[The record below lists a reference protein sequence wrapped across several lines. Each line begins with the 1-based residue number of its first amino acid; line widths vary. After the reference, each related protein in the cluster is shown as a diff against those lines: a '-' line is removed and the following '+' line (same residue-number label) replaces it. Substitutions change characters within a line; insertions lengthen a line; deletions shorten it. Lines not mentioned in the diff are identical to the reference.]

1 MLTEA
6 SNTKMEIQDEPRL
19 YNVII
24 IKGYIEYLQR
34 HYPDVDIDTLLNYA
48 GMSRYQ
54 LSDSEY
60 WFTQSQADRFYDIAV
75 KLTGNVHLAREA
87 GQFSVISGSSIIYKY
102 LVGFINAAAMYKAA
116 QKITSLWTRGS
127 EITVSS
133 VTPNKP
139 ELISIPNKGVHEKLY
154 QCENRFGVLEAL
166 GKVLTGKLAR
176 IEHPECIHRGNA
188 VCRYCIT
195 LEISRAYRCTRL
207 RNYAALAGLT
217 LLVLL
222 AFFLPLPYLM
232 AAFLALGLLVTSLTW
247 WAEHLENLEHVKN
260 IEETGKTA
268 ELLLEEIKSRYND
281 ALLVQEIGQVGARLM
296 DIDVLLERII
306 KIMQKRLDFDRAA
319 VALVDPKG
327 MHLTYRM
334 GYGYTTEQTQL
345 LQSYVLDVSDG
356 STSNPLAIA
365 FLKQIPSMVN
375 DLKEIMEDLRPE
387 TQDLLT
393 ENLGARAFICVPIIF
408 EGQSLGIL
416 TVERTTTPKPMI
428 QSEVS
433 LMVGI
438 AQQIAISINNARSF
452 HKLQA
457 SEERYRELVQ
467 NANSIILRLDTR
479 GTIMFFNEFA
489 QRFFN
494 ISEAEILGTHA
505 LDTLLAGQGPL
516 RDAFTQWISGIVK
529 NPEIFMNTQT
539 EGYLKNGR
547 HVWIAWTNRLI
558 KDDRGES
565 TEILCI
571 GNDITSLKL
580 VEQEKRKLE
589 LELQRAQKM
598 EAIGTLAGG
607 VAHDLNNILSG
618 LVSYPDLLLMKIPA
632 DSPLVKPLSTIR
644 KAGEK
649 ASAIVQDL
657 LTLARR
663 GVSVS
668 NVVQMNT
675 VIGAYLSS
683 PEFEALG
690 THHPKVRV
698 ETRLDARLMH
708 VLGSE
713 VHLSKTI
720 MNLVTNAAE
729 AMPEGG
735 KVLICTQNVYIDTP
749 VVGYDHVV
757 EGEYVMVT
765 VSDAGIGIAPDD
777 LPRIFEPFYTK
788 KVMGR
793 SGTGLGM
800 AVIWSTVKD
809 HNGYIDVH
817 STEGVGTRIDIYLP
831 VTRKAPV
838 VEQSPVVLDKLKGSE
853 HILVVDD
860 MPEQREIAIELL
872 CELGYQVDSVTS
884 GEEALEFLKAH
895 PVDLLLLDMIMDPGM
910 DGLETYRHI
919 LAFRPC
925 QKAIIVSGFSEN
937 ARVKEA
943 MHLGAGAYLK
953 KPYILEALAKLIRN
967 ELDKKP

>member
-1 MLTEA
+1 MLREA
-6 SNTKMEIQDEPRL
+6 SDTKKESQDEPRL

-24 IKGYIEYLQR
+24 IKGYIEYLQK
-34 HYPDVDIDTLLNYA
+34 HYPDVDIDALLNYA

-139 ELISIPNKGVHEKLY
+139 ELISIPNPGVQEKLY
-154 QCENRFGVLEAL
+154 QCENRLGVLEAL

-188 VCRYCIT
+188 VCRYSIT
-195 LEISRAYRCTRL
+195 LEISRAYRCTRV
-207 RNYAALAGLT
+207 RNYVALAGLA
-217 LLVLL
+217 LLILL
-222 AFFLPLPYLM
+222 GFYLPVSYLM
-232 AAFLALGLLVTSLTW
+232 AAFLAMGLLVTSLTW

-296 DIDVLLERII
+296 DIDVLLDRII
-306 KIMQKRLDFDRAA
+306 QIMQKRLDFDRAA
-319 VALVDPKG
+319 VALVDQKG
-327 MHLTYRM
+327 SCLTYRM
-334 GYGYTTEQTQL
+334 GYGYTPEQTKIL
-345 LQSYVLDVSDG
+345 NNYVLDVSDG
-356 STSNPLAIA
+356 ATSDPLAIA

-375 DLKEIMEDLRPE
+375 DLKEVTEDFRPE
-387 TQDLLT
+387 ARDLMG
-393 ENLGARAFICVPIIF
+393 NLRARAFICVPIIF

-416 TVERTTTPKPMI
+416 AVERTTTPKPMI

-438 AQQIAISINNARSF
+438 AQQIAISINNAHSF
-452 HKLQA
+452 QRLQA

-467 NANSIILRLDTR
+467 NANSIILRLDTQ
-479 GTIMFFNEFA
+479 GHITFFNEFA

-494 ISEAEILGTHA
+494 ISEAEILGLHA
-505 LDTLLAGQGPL
+505 QDTLLAGQGHL
-516 RDAFTQWISGIVK
+516 RDAFIQWIQGIVK
-529 NPEIFMNTQT
+529 TPETFMNTQT

-558 KDDRGES
+558 KDERGES

-618 LVSYPDLLLMKIPA
+618 LVSYPDLLLMKIPS

-675 VIGAYLSS
+675 VVGAYLSS
-683 PEFEALG
+683 PEFEALNA
-690 THHPKVRV
+690 HHPKVRV

-735 KVLICTQNVYIDTP
+735 RVLISTQNVYIDTP

-765 VSDAGIGIAPDD
+765 VSDSGIGIAPED
-777 LPRIFEPFYTK
+777 LPRIFEP
-788 KVMGR
+788 
-793 SGTGLGM
+793 
-800 AVIWSTVKD
+800 
-809 HNGYIDVH
+809 
-817 STEGVGTRIDIYLP
+817 
-831 VTRKAPV
+831 
-838 VEQSPVVLDKLKGSE
+838 
-853 HILVVDD
+853 
-860 MPEQREIAIELL
+860 
-872 CELGYQVDSVTS
+872 
-884 GEEALEFLKAH
+884 
-895 PVDLLLLDMIMDPGM
+895 
-910 DGLETYRHI
+910 
-919 LAFRPC
+919 
-925 QKAIIVSGFSEN
+925 
-937 ARVKEA
+937 
-943 MHLGAGAYLK
+943 
-953 KPYILEALAKLIRN
+953 
-967 ELDKKP
+967 

>member
-1 MLTEA
+1 MLTDDTQ
-6 SNTKMEIQDEPRL
+6 TKPGIKDEPRL

-24 IKGYIEYLQR
+24 IKGYIEYIQR
-34 HYPDVDIDTLLNYA
+34 YYPEVDIDALLNYA
-48 GMSRYQ
+48 GMSRFQ

-75 KLTGNVHLAREA
+75 KITGNVHLAREA
-87 GQFSVISGSSIIYKY
+87 GQYSVISGSSIIYKY
-102 LVGFINAAAMYKAA
+102 LAGFLNAAAMYKAA
-116 QKITSLWTRGS
+116 QKITSLWSRGM
-127 EITVSS
+127 ELTV
-133 VTPNKP
+133 THTAPNKP
-139 ELISIPNKGVHEKLY
+139 EVVSIPNKGVDEKLY
-154 QCENRFGVLEAL
+154 QCENRLGVLEAL
-166 GKVLTGKLAR
+166 GKILTGKLAR
-176 IEHPECIHRGNA
+176 IEHPECIHKGNA

-195 LEISRAYRCTRL
+195 LEISKAFRFTRV
-207 RNYAALAGLT
+207 RNFVALAGLA
-217 LLVLL
+217 LLILL
-222 AFFLPLPYLM
+222 AFYLPVPYLTT
-232 AAFLALGLLVTSLTW
+232 AVFSVGLLVMALTW
-247 WAEHLENLEHVKN
+247 WAEHLENIEHTKN

-281 ALLVQEIGQVGARLM
+281 ALLVQEIGQTGARLL

-306 KIMQKRLDFDRAA
+306 KIMEKRLDFDRGA
-319 VALVDPKG
+319 VALINQEG
-327 MHLTYRM
+327 TRLTYRV
-334 GYGYTTEQTQL
+334 GYGYTPEQIKTL
-345 LQSYVLDVSDG
+345 ENYDLDISDIT
-356 STSNPLAIA
+356 TSNPLAVA
-365 FLKQIPSMVN
+365 FLKQIPYMVN
-375 DLKEIMEDLRPE
+375 DLKEVMEDLRPDARDF
-387 TQDLLT
+387 TLS
-393 ENLGARAFICVPIIF
+393 LGARAFICVPIIF

-416 TVERTTTPKPMI
+416 AVERTTSPKPMI

-433 LMVGI
+433 LLVGI
-438 AQQIAISINNARSF
+438 AQQIAISITNARSF
-452 HKLQA
+452 HRLQA

-467 NANSIILRLDTR
+467 NANSIILRMDTR
-479 GTIMFFNEFA
+479 GAITFFNEFA

-494 ISEAEILGTHA
+494 FSESEVLGRHI
-505 LDTLLAGQGPL
+505 LDTLLKDDSPL
-516 RDAFTQWISGIVK
+516 RAAFPQWLDGIVK
-529 NPEIFMNTQT
+529 NPEQFTNTQT

-558 KDDRGES
+558 KDERGES

-618 LVSYPDLLLMKIPA
+618 LVSYPDLLLMKLPA
-632 DSPLVKPLSTIR
+632 DSPMVKPLSTIR

-675 VIGAYLSS
+675 VIGSYLSS
-683 PEFEALG
+683 PEFESLKV
-690 THHPKVRV
+690 HHPKVRV
-698 ETRLDARLMH
+698 ETRLDERLMH

-735 KVLICTQNVYIDTP
+735 RIIISTQNVYIDAP
-749 VVGYDHVV
+749 VIGYDHVV
-757 EGEYVMVT
+757 EGEYIMVT
-765 VSDAGIGIAPDD
+765 VSDTGIGIAPDD

-809 HNGYIDVH
+809 HQGYIDVH

-831 VTRKAPV
+831 ITRKVPAT
-838 VEQSPVVLDKLKGSE
+838 EQSPIALEKLRGSE

-872 CELGYQVDSVTS
+872 SELGYRVDSVAS
-884 GEEALEFLKAH
+884 GEDAIEYLKGH
-895 PVDLLLLDMIMDPGM
+895 PVDLLLLDMIMEPGI
-910 DGLETYRHI
+910 DGLETYRRV
-919 LAFRPC
+919 LAIRPR

-937 ARVKEA
+937 ERVKEA
-943 MHLGAGAYLK
+943 MRLGAGAYLK
-953 KPYILEALAKLIRN
+953 KPYVLESLAKLIRD
-967 ELDKKP
+967 ELNKKP

>member
-1 MLTEA
+1 MSTVVQV
-6 SNTKMEIQDEPRL
+6 SN
-19 YNVII
+19 
-24 IKGYIEYLQR
+24 
-34 HYPDVDIDTLLNYA
+34 
-48 GMSRYQ
+48 
-54 LSDSEY
+54 
-60 WFTQSQADRFYDIAV
+60 
-75 KLTGNVHLAREA
+75 
-87 GQFSVISGSSIIYKY
+87 SV
-102 LVGFINAAAMYKAA
+102 F
-116 QKITSLWTRGS
+116 
-127 EITVSS
+127 
-133 VTPNKP
+133 
-139 ELISIPNKGVHEKLY
+139 
-154 QCENRFGVLEAL
+154 
-166 GKVLTGKLAR
+166 
-176 IEHPECIHRGNA
+176 
-188 VCRYCIT
+188 
-195 LEISRAYRCTRL
+195 
-207 RNYAALAGLT
+207 
-217 LLVLL
+217 
-222 AFFLPLPYLM
+222 
-232 AAFLALGLLVTSLTW
+232 
-247 WAEHLENLEHVKN
+247 N

-268 ELLLEEIKSRYND
+268 ELLLEEIRSRYND
-281 ALLVQEIGQVGARLM
+281 ALLVQEIGQTGARLLDTEVM
-296 DIDVLLERII
+296 LDRII
-306 KIMQKRLDFDRAA
+306 QIMQRRLDFDRCA

-327 MHLTYRM
+327 SYLTYRL
-334 GYGYTTEQTQL
+334 GYGYTPEQERIL
-345 LQSYVLDVSDG
+345 KSYALDVSDG
-356 STSNPLAIA
+356 TTTNPLALVFI
-365 FLKQIPSMVN
+365 KQIPSMVN
-375 DLKEIMEDLRPE
+375 DLKEVMEYLGPELLDLTR
-387 TQDLLT
+387 
-393 ENLGARAFICVPIIF
+393 NLGSRAFICVPIIF

-416 TVERTTTPKPMI
+416 AVERATSPKPMI

-433 LMVGI
+433 LLVGI

-452 HKLQA
+452 QRLQV

-467 NANSIILRLDTR
+467 NANSIILRLDTQ
-479 GTIMFFNEFA
+479 GSVTFFNEFA

-494 ISEAEILGTHA
+494 ISESEILGSHA

-516 RDAFTQWISGIVK
+516 REAFSQWIRGIVK
-529 NPEIFMNTQT
+529 TPEAFMNTQT
-539 EGYLKNGR
+539 EGHLKNGR

-571 GNDITSLKL
+571 GNDITSLKQ

-618 LVSYPDLLLMKIPA
+618 LVSYPDLLLMKIPT
-632 DSPLVKPLSTIR
+632 DSPFVKPLSTIR

-668 NVVQMNT
+668 NVVQMNS
-675 VIGAYLSS
+675 VINSYLSS
-683 PEFEALG
+683 PEFEALSAY
-690 THHPKVRV
+690 HPKLKM
-698 ETRLDARLMH
+698 ETRLDDRLMH
-708 VLGSE
+708 ILGSE

-735 KVLICTQNVYIDTP
+735 RVIISTQNVYIDTP
-749 VVGYDHVV
+749 LIGYDHVV

-765 VSDAGIGIAPDD
+765 VSDSGIGIATED

-838 VEQSPVVLDKLKGSE
+838 VEESPIGLDKLKGSE

-872 CELGYQVDSVTS
+872 TELGYRVESVAN
-884 GEEALEFLKAH
+884 GEEAIEYLKRND
-895 PVDLLLLDMIMDPGM
+895 VDLILLDMIMEPGM
-910 DGLETYRHI
+910 DGLDTYRNI
-919 LAFRPC
+919 LDHKPR

-937 ARVKEA
+937 DRVKET

-953 KPYILEALAKLIRN
+953 KPYVLEALAKLIRD
-967 ELDKKP
+967 ELDKKA